1 MLSWLG
7 SRVPLVRATGICSA
21 RCTCA
26 PWRQDGRCA
35 TSVPA
40 CAAGRTSACPPH
52 SPCHPCL
59 PTRRPPA
66 SQPMRPAP
74 RPAAGKLTGG
84 PGPDVSP
91 ISGYPV
97 LDNNLV
103 NGVSATAT
111 AALTGLAAA
120 ALL

>member
-1 MLSWLG
+1 MPPARTGLCCRSNLSL
-7 SRVPLVRATGICSA
+7 
-21 RCTCA
+21 
-26 PWRQDGRCA
+26 
-35 TSVPA
+35 
-40 CAAGRTSACPPH
+40 
-52 SPCHPCL
+52 
-59 PTRRPPA
+59 PA
-66 SQPMRPAP
+66 SQPVPPLPPYQAPTRLTAYARPAP
-74 RPAAGKLTGG
+74 RPVAGKITGR